1 MEHLQDIYYLNLNT
15 VYRTG
20 GLFSPPMGTP
30 WRLDDYSAF
39 CQNKFYFVTEG
50 SFWILID
57 GKEYIAHPGSWFF
70 IPAGVSHKYRRFPD
84 KPMAKHWV
92 HFDIYPSTGLFFPLN
107 IEHHVDAS
115 NSPEVWRLF
124 EEFSRICESHD
135 LSDRLKVKA
144 ILLNLLAEYLKLS
157 GRQKVKIYSEKDE
170 ELRNVL
176 SYMHENFRRNM
187 TTGELSAICHM
198 HPTHF
203 IRAFKSKMGLTPQ
216 QYVLTIRMAYAKQ
229 MLDQSDFSILAI
241 AEEIGFYDVAHFS
254 RVFKQH
260 FSMSPSEY
268 RRTAPGTNPD

>member
-1 MEHLQDIYYLNLNT
+1 M
-15 VYRTG
+15 
-20 GLFSPPMGTP
+20 
-30 WRLDDYSAF
+30 
-39 CQNKFYFVTEG
+39 
-50 SFWILID
+50 
-57 GKEYIAHPGSWFF
+57 
-70 IPAGVSHKYRRFPD
+70 
-84 KPMAKHWV
+84 
-92 HFDIYPSTGLFFPLN
+92 
-107 IEHHVDAS
+107 
-115 NSPEVWRLF
+115 
-124 EEFSRICESHD
+124 
-135 LSDRLKVKA
+135 
-144 ILLNLLAEYLKLS
+144 
-157 GRQKVKIYSEKDE
+157 KIYREKDE